1 MEPGCSQY
9 LQMGK
14 TRVCFFP
21 PGPLIQD
28 LNKNIA
34 LVRIRFVGDGST
46 VHCPLKSSAS
56 YEKNQCRHR
65 Q

>member
-1 MEPGCSQY
+1 MEPGGSQFV
-9 LQMGK
+9 QMGK
-14 TRVCFFP
+14 TRVYFFAP

-46 VHCPLKSSAS
+46 VHCPLK
-56 YEKNQCRHR
+56 KQCKL
-65 Q
+65 